1 MHIAAIYFIQRQIAA
16 QNRYNK
22 RSYKKQVFTWRTI
35 SFLHE
40 HLLFYLLFT
49 GGINSGS
56 QVFITDPTI
65 NPIVIYNNPVR
76 HIAAIAAFP
85 YDDTVGDIIHF
96 FIICTGTFT
105 HNQPMISSG
114 VGTKAINSAKRYIW
128 CNASIRQN
136 NVGIVFGIILYLQ
149 QAPKAILFCPYAAI
163 ARGAKSSYCP
173 AEIITLP

>member
-40 HLLFYLLFT
+40 HLLLYLLFT

-85 YDDTVGDIIHF
+85 YLSLIH
-96 FIICTGTFT
+96 I
-105 HNQPMISSG
+105 
-114 VGTKAINSAKRYIW
+114 
-128 CNASIRQN
+128 
-136 NVGIVFGIILYLQ
+136 
-149 QAPKAILFCPYAAI
+149 
-163 ARGAKSSYCP
+163 
-173 AEIITLP
+173 

>member
-22 RSYKKQVFTWRTI
+22 RSYKSRY
-35 SFLHE
+35 SRGGRYR
-40 HLLFYLLFT
+40 FYMNTCFFIIFYA
-49 GGINSGS
+49 GINSGS

-65 NPIVIYNNPVR
+65 NPTVIYNNPVR

-114 VGTKAINSAKRYIW
+114 AGTKAINSAKRYIW

-149 QAPKAILFCPYAAI
+149 QAPKGHSVFAH
-163 ARGAKSSYCP
+163 
-173 AEIITLP
+173 T

>member
-1 MHIAAIYFIQRQIAA
+1 MWLNRRVPVGTHGGVREVGSLVKRAFYAILLGKKAKKTEYFIQMHIAAIYFIQRQIAA

-65 NPIVIYNNPVR
+65 NPTVIYNN
-76 HIAAIAAFP
+76 
-85 YDDTVGDIIHF
+85 
-96 FIICTGTFT
+96 
-105 HNQPMISSG
+105 
-114 VGTKAINSAKRYIW
+114 
-128 CNASIRQN
+128 
-136 NVGIVFGIILYLQ
+136 
-149 QAPKAILFCPYAAI
+149 LFCPYAAI
-163 ARGAKSSYCP
+163 VRGG
-173 AEIITLP
+173 